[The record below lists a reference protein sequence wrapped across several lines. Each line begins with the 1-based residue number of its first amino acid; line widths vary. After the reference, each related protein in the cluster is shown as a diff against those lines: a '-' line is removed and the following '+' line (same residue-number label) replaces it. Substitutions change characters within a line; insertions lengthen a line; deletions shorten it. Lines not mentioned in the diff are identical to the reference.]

1 MHVAAVA
8 GPGVPGTRG
17 PETMPRSPAEPVSP
31 RANGPGGR
39 GGTTPLA
46 CRLSREIASAFFDI
60 PLDEIER
67 PNRAVAP
74 VCEARHVA
82 IYLAHVVFQV
92 PLTAWPGEFGRD
104 RTTVAYAVRR
114 IEDRRDDAAFDAQ
127 LDRLERLAHAVRG
140 AMQSEDVEQD
150 VGGQALRREPDGG
163 EGRASTSTNRR

>member
-1 MHVAAVA
+1 MQIPEVA

-17 PETMPRSPAEPVSP
+17 IETMTRSPAEPVSP
-31 RANGPGGR
+31 RTTRPAGR

-67 PNRAVAP
+67 PNRAVVP

-92 PLTAWPGEFGRD
+92 SLTAMAGEFGRD
-104 RTTVAYAVRR
+104 RTTVAHAVRR

-127 LDRLERLAHAVRG
+127 LARLERLAHAVRG
-140 AMQSEDVEQD
+140 AMQREDAEKD
-150 VGGQALRREPDGG
+150 VDGQALRRDV
-163 EGRASTSTNRR
+163 